1 MSNLIKDTPINPTPI
16 EIPTEKVYPSYYSI
30 LTAKVRYDKEIPMGA
45 KVCFSEIT
53 ALTNRSGFCYA
64 TNKYFAGLYDVSET
78 TISTWIKKLQDQGHV
93 RASYLNGQR
102 KIYIQEQTI
111 QAGAYPKQ
119 HPKPKPE
126 KQEWKDQEAQHQ
138 AKMQRERDKDR
149 EYLESQGEP
158 ATPEEVSAI
167 IKEATDKLKRNS
179 SLTQEQRTAELKE
192 IDLDAHNKQMA
203 S

>member
-1 MSNLIKDTPINPTPI
+1 MSNLIKDTPINNTPI
-16 EIPTEKVYPSYYSI
+16 ETPTEKVFPSYYSI

-64 TNKYFAGLYDVSET
+64 SNKYFAGLYDVSET
-78 TISTWIKKLQDQGHV
+78 TISTWIKKLQERGHV

-102 KIYIQEQTI
+102 KIYIQEQTV

-119 HPKPKPE
+119 HPNAKSE
-126 KQEWKDQEAQHQ
+126 KQEWREQEAKHQ
-138 AKMQRERDKDR
+138 AKIQRQKDADR
-149 EYLESQGEP
+149 EYQESLGEP
-158 ATPEEVSAI
+158 ATPEEVAQI
-167 IKEATDKLKRNS
+167 IKETRDRLARNS
-179 SLTQEQRTAELKE
+179 GLSDDQKTAELKK
-192 IDLDAHNKQMA
+192 IDLDEHNKKMA